1 MLRQLLTLLAVL
13 TGLTATVAPV
23 QALDLGARAV
33 QVAEQGGLVAV
44 EPDASVA
51 AQAVTP
57 RRAERREAARPR
69 PVILIQTPT
78 VMLQAD
84 RAHE

>member
-33 QVAEQGGLVAV
+33 QVSEQAVLVATAA
-44 EPDASVA
+44 DQSVA
-51 AQAVTP
+51 LQPVAP
-57 RRAERREAARPR
+57 RRVERREAVRPR

>member
-23 QALDLGARAV
+23 QALDMGVRAV
-33 QVAEQGGLVAV
+33 QVADQAGLAAVGAEQSVAV
-44 EPDASVA
+44 
-51 AQAVTP
+51 QTITP
-57 RRAERREAARPR
+57 RRAERRETVRPR
-69 PVILIQTPT
+69 PVILVQTPT
-78 VMLQAD
+78 VMLKAD

>member
-33 QVAEQGGLVAV
+33 QVAEQGGLVSV
-44 EPDASVA
+44 EADASVA
-51 AQAVTP
+51 AQATAP
-57 RRAERREAARPR
+57 RRAERRDTVRQR
-69 PVILIQTPT
+69 PVILIQTPA

>member
-23 QALDLGARAV
+23 QALDLRARAV
-33 QVAEQGGLVAV
+33 QVAEQGGLVAAQA
-44 EPDASVA
+44 DDQVA
-51 AQAVTP
+51 ARGVAP
-57 RRAERREAARPR
+57 RRADRREPAHPR
-69 PVILIQTPT
+69 PVIVIQTPT

-84 RAHE
+84 RARE

>member
-1 MLRQLLTLLAVL
+1 MFRQLLTLLAVL

-23 QALDLGARAV
+23 QALDMGVRAV
-33 QVAEQGGLVAV
+33 QVADQAGLTAVAAEQSVAV
-44 EPDASVA
+44 
-51 AQAVTP
+51 QTITP
-57 RRAERREAARPR
+57 RRLDRREAPRPR
-69 PVILIQTPT
+69 PVILVQTPT